1 MTANII
7 ICDDSAMARKQLRK
21 VLPEPWQLSVSFAAN
36 GLEALALLRGGQG
49 EILFLDL
56 NMPIMDGYET
66 LAQIREENL
75 SALVIVVSGDIQVQ
89 AHERVMALGALAFI
103 EKPIRKDTLAQLIS
117 EFGLDFSACEDE
129 PQETFAEPEE
139 PFEADTPN
147 HDEALREGLQE
158 VSNIAMGRSAALLA
172 KLLQGFVQLPIPKVS
187 LLAANELKMALSL
200 AQNGS
205 TYSAVCQGFVGANI
219 AGEALL
225 VFDDSS
231 FQDIATMLNRPQPES
246 HHDEL
251 ELLMDLGSILVGTCI
266 QGIGQQI
273 DINFCVSHP
282 LVLGQHL
289 NVENLLNTPR
299 DESSETLAVEIT
311 FQIENHNVNCELL
324 LLFTPD
330 SIPTLQQRLNILFT

>member
-21 VLPEPWQLSVSFAAN
+21 VLPESWQLNVSFAAN
-36 GLEALALLRGGQG
+36 GLEALELLRQGQG
-49 EILFLDL
+49 EIIFLDL
-56 NMPIMDGYET
+56 NMPVMDGYET
-66 LAQIREENL
+66 LTQIRAENL
-75 SALVIVVSGDIQVQ
+75 SALVIVVSGDIQAQ

-103 EKPIRKDTLAQLIS
+103 EKPIRKETLAQLMS
-117 EFGLDFSACEDE
+117 EFGLDFTAPEEESASLPE
-129 PQETFAEPEE
+129 ETFD
-139 PFEADTPN
+139 ADDLN
-147 HDEALREGLQE
+147 GDEALREGLQE

-187 LLAANELKMALSL
+187 LLAANELRMALSL

-231 FQDIATMLNRPQPES
+231 FHDIASMLNRPQPES

-289 NVENLLNTPR
+289 KVESLLNTPR
-299 DESSETLAVEIT
+299 DESLETLAVEIT

-330 SIPTLQQRLNILFT
+330 SIPTLQQRLNILFS